1 MTEKPTRESSAVL
14 LMGYGSPNGAEDLP
28 SYLADVLHG
37 RRPSA
42 AMVAEYVR
50 RYDRIGGS
58 PQNRILA
65 SLREKLERRLARGG
79 RGPRVFLGVKHGH
92 PALRDVIPEAAR
104 AGFRHL
110 VAVPLSP
117 YASTWISEPYQEG
130 VAEGIHAAPT
140 PIDVDVRLDWH
151 LDPRWLGYWGR
162 SIRAELAKRS
172 DPTEAVLL
180 SAHSLPQ
187 RMRDRGDPYPEILHE
202 TSDAIARRAR
212 LERWSF
218 TFQSAGNTTEPW
230 LGPDITEVMLDWHRR
245 GARNQLVASFG
256 FVFDHLEVLYDLDVV
271 VREFAEQNGIEYRR
285 VPMPNDSEAVVG
297 ALAARVL
304 APRTNP
310 RERHRLPLPGTRS
323 PHTMPSRPPETT
335 ES

>member
-1 MTEKPTRESSAVL
+1 MTQESSRETTAVL
-14 LMGYGSPNGAEDLP
+14 LMGYGSPNGAKDLP

-65 SLREKLERRLARGG
+65 SLRGKLERRLG
-79 RGPRVFLGVKHGH
+79 RDGPGARVFLGVKHGH
-92 PALRDVIPEAAR
+92 PALRDVIPEASR

-130 VAEGIHAAPT
+130 VAEGIRAAPG

-151 LDPRWLGYWGR
+151 LDPNWLGYWSR
-162 SIRAELAKRS
+162 AIRAELTEHS
-172 DPTEAVLL
+172 DPNGAVLL

-202 TSDAIARRAR
+202 TSDAIARSAR

-218 TFQSAGNTTEPW
+218 TYQSAGNTTEPW
-230 LGPDITEVMLDWHRR
+230 LGPDITEVMLDWQRR
-245 GARNQLVASFG
+245 GARKQLVASFG
-256 FVFDHLEVLYDLDVV
+256 FVFDHLEVLYDLDIV
-271 VREFAEQNGIEYRR
+271 VREFAEGHGIEYRR
-285 VPMPNDSEAVVG
+285 VPMPNDAQEVVEALSARILAERPG
-297 ALAARVL
+297 ARPAEGESPTAGGRFAAL
-304 APRTNP
+304 PRGSK
-310 RERHRLPLPGTRS
+310 ERSG
-323 PHTMPSRPPETT
+323 
-335 ES
+335 

>member
-1 MTEKPTRESSAVL
+1 MSGPTSEPRSAVL
-14 LMGYGSPNGAEDLP
+14 LMGYGSPNGSTDLP
-28 SYLADVLHG
+28 EYLADVLHG
-37 RRPSA
+37 QRPSE

-65 SLREKLERRLARGG
+65 SLRAKLERRLGSARPGA
-79 RGPRVFLGVKHGH
+79 RVFLGVKHGH

-104 AGFRHL
+104 AGYGHL
-110 VAVPLSP
+110 TAVPLSP
-117 YASTWISEPYQEG
+117 YASTWISEPYRAG
-130 VAEGIHAAPT
+130 VAEGIAAAAS

-151 LDPRWLGYWGR
+151 LDPNWIGYWNR
-162 SIRAELAKRS
+162 AIRAQRS
-172 DPTEAVLL
+172 ALPDPQDVVLL

-187 RMRDRGDPYPEILHE
+187 RMRDRGDPYPEILHD
-202 TSDAIARRAR
+202 TSDAIARATG

-230 LGPDITEVMLDWHRR
+230 LGPDITEVMLDWQRR
-245 GARNQLVASFG
+245 GARRQWVASFG

-271 VREFAEQNGIEYRR
+271 VREFAEAHGIEYRR
-285 VPMPNDSEAVVG
+285 IPMPNDADEVVE

-304 APRTNP
+304 APAS
-310 RERHRLPLPGTRS
+310 GGS
-323 PHTMPSRPPETT
+323 PAPP
-335 ES
+335 